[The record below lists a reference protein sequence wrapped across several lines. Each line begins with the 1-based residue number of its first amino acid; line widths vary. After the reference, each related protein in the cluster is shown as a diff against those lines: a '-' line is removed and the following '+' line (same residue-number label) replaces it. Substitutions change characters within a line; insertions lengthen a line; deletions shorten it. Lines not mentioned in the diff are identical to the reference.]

1 LELATVADTGPSSID
16 AIVVPTARPVENLRR
31 AAALARDLDRP
42 LVALCSRRAS
52 VEDSVL
58 LGKKMGV
65 TVSAV
70 DTTTILDKVL
80 PPFSTTRLLRNTEFA
95 HSSDTGSKRNLALLL
110 ARLMGWQR
118 IVFMDDDIKVPDPG
132 DLVRAS
138 QLLDRYTAVGLQI
151 SRFPDN
157 SVVCHAHRE
166 TGGGQRTFIGAG
178 ALAVDTRSSMS
189 SFFPAIYNEDWFFL
203 LDDERLSP
211 VAITGAARQKRY
223 NPYADQRRAR
233 YEEFGDCL
241 AEGVFFQLDA
251 GKNVSA
257 ADEEFWTEY
266 LGIRLAFIDDVMSR
280 VGSAAKSATEKKR
293 MIDALRAAR
302 VRCETISPA
311 LCVEYLG
318 AWRQDREMWGQHIE
332 DTVAQPG
339 AQLEKVLS
347 DLSLLSNCRTIT

>member
-1 LELATVADTGPSSID
+1 MTTTHPAVSRSHHNSHLALLELATVADTGPSSLD

-31 AAALARDLDRP
+31 AVALARDLNRP

-65 TVSAV
+65 TVSAIE
-70 DTTTILDKVL
+70 TTAILDKVL
-80 PPFSTTRLLRNTEFA
+80 PPFSTTSLLRNTEFA
-95 HSSDTGSKRNLALLL
+95 HSSDTGGKRNLALLL

-138 QLLDRYTAVGLQI
+138 QLLDRYTAVGLAI

-166 TGGGQRTFIGAG
+166 TGGAQRTFIGAG

-189 SFFPAIYNEDWFFL
+189 SFFPAVYNEDWFFL

-211 VAITGAARQKRY
+211 VAITGVARQKRY
-223 NPYADQRRAR
+223 TPYAD
-233 YEEFGDCL
+233 
-241 AEGVFFQLDA
+241 
-251 GKNVSA
+251 
-257 ADEEFWTEY
+257 
-266 LGIRLAFIDDVMSR
+266 
-280 VGSAAKSATEKKR
+280 
-293 MIDALRAAR
+293 
-302 VRCETISPA
+302 
-311 LCVEYLG
+311 
-318 AWRQDREMWGQHIE
+318 
-332 DTVAQPG
+332 
-339 AQLEKVLS
+339 
-347 DLSLLSNCRTIT
+347 